1 MKKLIA
7 ALDFSD
13 ASEAVLRETKAM
25 AEALGAQVHLV
36 HAIESL
42 TNFYDIY
49 GYTVPDT
56 SEFEEHARER
66 AAVRLA
72 EKARELGL
80 PDGRVVSKVLEGSAV
95 DAILDYANEHSESIL
110 VLGTHGHGVLSRV
123 LVGSVAEKLLRRA
136 HIPMLMVPVREA

>member
-1 MKKLIA
+1 MKTLIA

-13 ASEAVLRETKAM
+13 ASDAVLKETKAM
-25 AEALGAQVHLV
+25 AEALGAEVHLV

-72 EKARELGL
+72 EKARSLGL
-80 PDGRVVSKVLEGSAV
+80 PEGRVVSKVLEGSAV
-95 DAILDYANEHSESIL
+95 DAILDYANGLNEAVL
-110 VLGTHGHGVLSRV
+110 VLGTHGHGVISRV
-123 LVGSVAEKLLRRA
+123 LVGSVAERLLRRA
-136 HIPMLMVPVREA
+136 HIPMLMVPVRDS

>member
-1 MKKLIA
+1 MKTLIA

-13 ASEAVLRETKAM
+13 ASEPVLAKTKEL

-72 EKARELGL
+72 EKARSLGL

-95 DAILDYANEHSESIL
+95 DAILDYVDDQKDTIL
-110 VLGTHGHGVLSRV
+110 VMGTHGHGVISRV
-123 LVGSVAEKLLRRA
+123 LVGSVAEKVLRRS
-136 HIPMLMVPVREA
+136 HVPLLMIPVRED